1 MFLESLTLRNFRGY
15 KEATRV
21 DFENL
26 TAFIGRNDIGKSTIL
41 EALDIFFNN
50 GKGIIKIEKS
60 DANIV
65 SSDDTFEISVEFKGF
80 PKELI
85 VDSTVKTTL
94 NDEFLLNLTGNLE
107 IKKYYKNGALK
118 NTVIVANYPNNI
130 EVKELHSKKI
140 VDLKRIADSLGVDVE
155 DKRKSSLYRKEILK
169 GLSNKIL
176 EQTEICIDGEG
187 GKQIWASLE
196 QYLPLYSL
204 FQSDRKN
211 GDGDNEIQDPVKF
224 AISEVLKNS
233 ELTKKLDEVYDE
245 VIKATTELTN
255 LTIKKL
261 EEMNPEIAKELKPN
275 FKKPVWDKV
284 FTVGLDSDLN
294 IPLNKRGSGVRRLIL
309 LNFFRAEAERRKN
322 ERGVPNIIYAF
333 EEPETSQHPRHQKIL
348 IESFLELSKHD
359 INQIIFTT
367 HSPEIAK
374 MIPVESLRLIE
385 RKDEN
390 TIINPPLDSTLEK
403 IVEELGVLPSIDMSK
418 IHNVKVAICVEGK
431 NDITFLN
438 NISKSV
444 PELKNIIDI
453 NTSECIILPMGGS
466 TLQFWINNRYLSK
479 LNLAQVHIYDSDVGS
494 KEPHKYKKYIDEIN
508 ELENSIAF
516 ETSVREMENFISS
529 EIFLE
534 KYPKYASL
542 IEEGKWEEKD
552 VPELLAKITHMESES
567 DKSWEDVE
575 EDKKKKKISKAKNK
589 LNEEFILE
597 LDKQSLENKNQF
609 KEIENWFK
617 AIKSFVE

>member
-15 KEATRV
+15 KESTKV

-94 NDEFLLNLTGNLE
+94 KDEFLLNLTGNLE

-118 NTVIVANYPNNI
+118 NTVIVANYPNNT

-140 VDLKRIADSLGVDVE
+140 ADLKKIADSLGIDVE

-431 NDITFLN
+431 NDIAFLN

-508 ELENSIAF
+508 ELENSAAF

-529 EIFLE
+529 EIFLG

-567 DKSWEDVE
+567 DKNWEDVE
-575 EDKKKKKISKAKNK
+575 EDKKKKKLSKAKNK

-597 LDKQSLENKNQF
+597 MDKQFLERKSKF
-609 KEIENWFK
+609 EEIENWFK
-617 AIKSFVE
+617 TIKSFIE

>member
-15 KEATRV
+15 KESTKV

-140 VDLKRIADSLGVDVE
+140 ADLKKIADSLGIDVE

-431 NDITFLN
+431 NDIAFLN

-508 ELENSIAF
+508 ELENSAAF

-529 EIFLE
+529 EIFLG

-567 DKSWEDVE
+567 DKNWEDVE
-575 EDKKKKKISKAKNK
+575 EDKKKKKLSKAKNK

-597 LDKQSLENKNQF
+597 MDKQFLERKSKF
-609 KEIENWFK
+609 EEIENWFK
-617 AIKSFVE
+617 TIKSFIE